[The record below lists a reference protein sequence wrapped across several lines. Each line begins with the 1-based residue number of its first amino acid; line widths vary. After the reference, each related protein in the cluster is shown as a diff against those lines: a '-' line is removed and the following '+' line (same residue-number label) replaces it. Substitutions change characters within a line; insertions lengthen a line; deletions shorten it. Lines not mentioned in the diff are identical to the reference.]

1 MSALCLFLTKQ
12 AAAQDGYWELHPLIA
27 TTNSI
32 YGPIVAPILGGVSM
46 MNESRFIPQVKPKF
60 RILQKIKTPLGNA
73 DIKYWDWS
81 FKNLALGYAFGY
93 TSFEAPLGFIAEL
106 NYERQTWDAKLPL
119 SSDYVNFT
127 RHSFAPEACL
137 RLHFGGDIE
146 EFISVLI
153 ESGIRYNLAFGA
165 NGDYKN
171 KDCLNSGITGIF
183 GIGYLYLNM
192 FCFSIRY
199 EHDFFDF
206 FNQDFA
212 APDGTRPY
220 KDFTTKHGALCWN
233 IVYMF

>member
-1 MSALCLFLTKQ
+1 MRS
-12 AAAQDGYWELHPLIA
+12 DG
-27 TTNSI
+27 
-32 YGPIVAPILGGVSM
+32 
-46 MNESRFIPQVKPKF
+46 K
-60 RILQKIKTPLGNA
+60 LGNEWCSTRWLLGTAPCDFYHKLNLRTDCRTYFGRHEYDERITFYTAGKTQIQNYAKDKNIA

-106 NYERQTWDAKLPL
+106 NYEKQTWNAKLPL
-119 SSDYVNFT
+119 NSDYVDFT

-137 RLHFGGDIE
+137 RLHLGGDIK

-183 GIGYLYLNM
+183 GIGYIYLSL
-192 FCFSIRY
+192 FSFSIRY

-212 APDGTRPY
+212 APDGTCPY